1 MSTSTSIP
9 PTIIS
14 FLIFLLLV
22 ERLDDLLTFFLL
34 VDLLVERLTFFLIER
49 FNALVERL
57 ATRLVE
63 RLAERLVERLVE
75 RLATRVERLRE
86 LRLVT
91 FLVIIY
97 TICNIFFIPNRKHMD
112 SPALE

>member
-1 MSTSTSIP
+1 LGGGRAP
-9 PTIIS
+9 PNKK
-14 FLIFLLLV
+14 FL
-22 ERLDDLLTFFLL
+22 LL

-57 ATRLVE
+57 VERRVERLVE
-63 RLAERLVERLVE
+63 RLVERRVERLVE

-86 LRLVT
+86 SRLVT

-97 TICNIFFIPNRKHMD
+97 TYIQYFIFT
-112 SPALE
+112 

>member
-1 MSTSTSIP
+1 LGGAP
-9 PTIIS
+9 PNKK
-14 FLIFLLLV
+14 FL
-22 ERLDDLLTFFLL
+22 LL

-57 ATRLVE
+57 AERLVERLVERRVERLVE
-63 RLAERLVERLVE
+63 RLAERLVERLAERLAERLVE

-97 TICNIFFIPNRKHMD
+97 TYIQYFIFT
-112 SPALE
+112 